1 MQHRD
6 DSRQMRVGEL
16 ASLDLEPVVPVAV
29 AQTFREVTQY
39 GQLARLP
46 LFENV
51 AILVQHQPG
60 IGEEIGPASAQV
72 DAARTGRRNGADVQA
87 RIQGMLEDLHVI
99 DGLTEGLHET
109 IGDARG

>member
-1 MQHRD
+1 MC
-6 DSRQMRVGEL
+6 VGEF
-16 ASLDLEPVVPVAV
+16 ACLDLEPVVPVAV
-29 AQTFREVTQY
+29 PHTFHEVTQY
-39 GQLARLP
+39 RQVSRLP
-46 LFENV
+46 LSENV

-60 IGEEIGPASAQV
+60 IGEEILRASAQV